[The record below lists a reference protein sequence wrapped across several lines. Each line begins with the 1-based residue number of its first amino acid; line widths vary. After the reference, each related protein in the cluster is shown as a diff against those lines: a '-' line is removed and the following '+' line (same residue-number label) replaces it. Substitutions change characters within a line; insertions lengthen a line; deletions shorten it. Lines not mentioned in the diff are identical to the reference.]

1 NGVNISGNITD
12 GNITGNA
19 VNGSGVEYTGPSTL
33 TNTTASGSSVNGVS
47 VKEYSQDAIQQLSQ
61 QLSQQNQAALRA
73 LRSEGSDVLESSGYR
88 AEQQTLTISVCD
100 EEKNCTRSTVS
111 SEGTDVQPPHSNT
124 GVVATPLSSGST
136 KNR

>member
-1 NGVNISGNITD
+1 MNGNGTNGSGPGVDINGSVNGGQISGNITG

-19 VNGSGVEYTGPSTL
+19 VNG
-33 TNTTASGSSVNGVS
+33 VS
-47 VKEYSQDAIQQLSQ
+47 VKEYYTVQQLSQ
-61 QLSQQNQAALRA
+61 RNQAALRA

-88 AEQQTLTISVCD
+88 AEQQTLTIRVCD
-100 EEKNCTRSTVS
+100 DEKNCTRSTVS
-111 SEGTDVQPPHSNT
+111 SEGTDVQPPHRNT

>member
-1 NGVNISGNITD
+1 GVNISGNITD

-33 TNTTASGSSVNGVS
+33 TNTTLSGSSVNGVS
-47 VKEYSQDAIQQLSQ
+47 VKEYSQDTIQQMSQ
-61 QLSQQNQAALRA
+61 QLSQQNQAALRV

-100 EEKNCTRSTVS
+100 EENSCTHSTVS
-111 SEGTDVQPPHSNT
+111 SAGTDVQPPHSNT

>member
-1 NGVNISGNITD
+1 M
-12 GNITGNA
+12 
-19 VNGSGVEYTGPSTL
+19 
-33 TNTTASGSSVNGVS
+33 
-47 VKEYSQDAIQQLSQ
+47 
-61 QLSQQNQAALRA
+61 
-73 LRSEGSDVLESSGYR
+73 LESSGYR